1 MTEADTALFF
11 GRESILLA
19 PLLLTFP
26 GSRIATQYVS
36 FASNNVCIS
45 NRKQPLDFSVLDKH
59 YGTIQQWRSTKSTD
73 EECMLWQT
81 VPMAREYPWYHLKPY
96 SI

>member
-59 YGTIQQWRSTKSTD
+59 YGTIQQWRSAIDEIHRRGMYVMADSTYG
-73 EECMLWQT
+73 T
-81 VPMAREYPWYHLKPY
+81 
-96 SI
+96 